1 MSRQSDAEE
10 IYNIAD
16 NASGPI
22 SLAELANMLGYGSSR
37 AVAKRVSSAYWWYDD
52 TDGGNDGEACE
63 MIARTFIDRNGNY
76 AWWL

>member
-10 IYNIAD
+10 IYEIAA

-22 SLAELANMLGYGSSR
+22 SLAELADMLDYGNSHG
-37 AVAKRVSSAYWWYDD
+37 VAKRVSSAYWWYHDPNGGDD
-52 TDGGNDGEACE
+52 RVACE
-63 MIARTFIDRNGNY
+63 TIARSFVDRNGNY

>member
-10 IYNIAD
+10 IYNIAE

-22 SLAELANMLGYGSSR
+22 SLAELADMLGYGSPR
-37 AVAKRVSSAYWWYDD
+37 GVAKRVSSAYWYYKGIGD
-52 TDGGNDGEACE
+52 EVACNE
-63 MIARTFIDRNGNY
+63 IAHSFVDRNGHY